1 MVRATRKYLPLTR
14 YLQALPQEQQS
25 ATLSFAEIERLLGE
39 KLPPSA
45 WLSQYWVRSSVSRAN
60 WEACGF
66 AARLVREQRAVE
78 FRRVG

>member
-1 MVRATRKYLPLTR
+1 M
-14 YLQALPQEQQS
+14 
-25 ATLSFAEIERLLGE
+25 LSFAEIEQLLGE

-45 WLSQYWVRSSVSRAN
+45 WLSQYWIRSSVSRAN

-66 AARLVREQRAVE
+66 VARLVRERRAVE